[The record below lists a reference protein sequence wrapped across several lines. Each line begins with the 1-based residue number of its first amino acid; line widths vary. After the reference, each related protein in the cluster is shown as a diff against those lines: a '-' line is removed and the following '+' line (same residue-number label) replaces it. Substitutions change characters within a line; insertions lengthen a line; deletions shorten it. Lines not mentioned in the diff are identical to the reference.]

1 MNLKLLT
8 LLVLVLGLAASLQ
21 AAVPLD
27 LTINDATGFI
37 NGGYFVQV
45 PDQSTG
51 TGVIQPFLHI
61 QKNGIES
68 GYNSDDPQPDAVSP
82 WTKALAL
89 DDVPVVGMGGIN
101 YRQFLLDINEDSGG
115 SNELLSLDKLSLYVG
130 DDPNALGTKIWD
142 MDAGPDGNTWIKL
155 DYALESGSGSGD
167 MLAYIPDSLF
177 TGGSFV
183 NLYSQ
188 FGEQGGGEKKG
199 LGSSDGFEEWAVI
212 GPSSP
217 VPEPGVIL
225 AALSILCPAGLIF
238 RRKK

>member
-1 MNLKLLT
+1 MNLRMLM
-8 LLVLVLGLAASLQ
+8 LLVLVLGLGASVQ

-27 LTINDATGFI
+27 LTVNDATGFI

-51 TGVIQPFLHI
+51 TGVIQPFLLI
-61 QKNGIES
+61 QKNGVEE
-68 GYNSDDPQPDAVSP
+68 GFNSDSPEPDAVSP

-89 DDVPVVGMGGIN
+89 GDVPVVDG
-101 YRQFLLDINEDSGG
+101 YREFLLDINEAGG
-115 SNELLSLDKLSLYVG
+115 GNELLSLDQLKLYVG
-130 DDPNALGTKIWD
+130 DDPNALGTEVWD
-142 MDAGPDGNTWIKL
+142 MDAGPDGDTWIKL
-155 DYALESGSGSGD
+155 DYSLESGSGSGD
-167 MLAYIPDSLF
+167 MLAYIPDDLF

-188 FGEQGGGEKKG
+188 FGAQGNARNENG
-199 LGSSDGFEEWAVI
+199 LASSDGFEEWAVI
-212 GPSSP
+212 GASNP

-225 AALSILCPAGLIF
+225 AALSVLCPAGLIF